1 MENADN
7 TQGEGGL
14 ENGVKGKVVARLWG
28 GTDKAVELQVNDIVR
43 LA

>member
-7 TQGEGGL
+7 TLGEGMM
-14 ENGVKGKVVARLWG
+14 ERDVRGKVVARLWG
-28 GTDKAVELQVNDIVR
+28 GTGMAGRLQVNDIVR